1 MSRRD
6 WTRPPPV
13 PEKNRNPLPPRPRR
27 KRRWPANLAL
37 FSLLSFACCCGIPAY
52 YAWPAARQYPVSA
65 SLPDTVG
72 DLTLRDDDASK
83 NAADRLG
90 QQMRDEN
97 ASVDSVFAGVY
108 GDRNGK
114 RVTVFGV
121 TGLRL
126 APGSDVKE
134 QLARLSGTYDLGE
147 TSSFD
152 LGESGVH
159 ELCGVGKAVVVCA
172 WADHGSLATV
182 ILTRRSLDDSA
193 DLVVVLRSAVL
204 TRG

>member
-1 MSRRD
+1 
-6 WTRPPPV
+6 V
-13 PEKNRNPLPPRPRR
+13 
-27 KRRWPANLAL
+27 
-37 FSLLSFACCCGIPAY
+37 CCCGVPAF

-65 SLPDTVG
+65 NLPDTVA

-83 NAADRLG
+83 EAADRLA
-90 QQMRDEN
+90 QQMRDQN

-114 RVTVFGV
+114 RVTVFGI

-126 APGSDVKE
+126 APGSDAQKE
-134 QLARLSGTYDLGE
+134 LDRLTATYDITGIKTFDAGE
-147 TSSFD
+147 A
-152 LGESGVH
+152 GVH
-159 ELCGVGKAVVVCA
+159 ERCGVGRTGKTSLVVCA

-182 ILTRRSLDDSA
+182 LLTRRSLDDSA
-193 DLVVVLRSAVL
+193 DLVSVLRSAVL